1 MYYPMNTLRGINIE
15 KRAKLHFITEKEMDT
30 VIIFLFDKVDISLD
44 NICLEGVIWER

>member
-1 MYYPMNTLRGINIE
+1 MNTLRGINIE
-15 KRAKLHFITEKEMDT
+15 KRAKLHFITEKGMDT